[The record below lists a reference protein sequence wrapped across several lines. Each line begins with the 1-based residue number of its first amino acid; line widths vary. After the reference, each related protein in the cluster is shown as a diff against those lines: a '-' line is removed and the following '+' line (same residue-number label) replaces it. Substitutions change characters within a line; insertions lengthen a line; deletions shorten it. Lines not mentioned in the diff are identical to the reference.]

1 MRGWRRTAPI
11 KSCSACHSVIDP
23 VGLAL
28 ENYNALGQWRAKDI
42 DAGTAIDSGGKLAD
56 GTAVNGVNALRD
68 YIVARPDLFVQ
79 TLTENL
85 LTYALGRPAQYYDM
99 PLVRRLVRDAAAND
113 YRFSTLVTGHRD
125 QSGIPDGPGADAP
138 VEQGRGSDCEYPG
151 AWPGARQVTMF
162 ITRKHLS
169 RRTVLQGVGAAV
181 ALPLLDA
188 MIPAATA
195 LAKTAA
201 APKPRLVFVYFP
213 HGAVMDKWTPKKEG
227 ADFDLP
233 PIIASLA
240 PFQKQLTIISGL
252 ENHPAIAAPGAC
264 RDARHLAVLRGAA
277 HQPRSP
283 GRNHAGPDRRA
294 ALRPGHF
301 AAFASKWAPK
311 SAAVRVP
318 ATATTAAA
326 MARPSR
332 SAIRRRRCP
341 WSTTRAS
348 CSSSCSGRA
357 TRPAN
362 AWRMLKENQ
371 SLLDLVS
378 RDAADLKRSLG
389 ARDQALV
396 DDYLTTV
403 REIERRVDQIASRD
417 LSTVQL
423 PDAPAGIPSRFDE
436 HIRLMYDM
444 IALAFQANLTR
455 VATYMMAAEVS
466 NQPYNF
472 IGISDAFHPL
482 SHHANNPQKMDK
494 LAQVQAWNTGEF
506 AKFVKKLQGL
516 PDGEGNML
524 DNSFILFGS
533 NMSDS
538 NLHNHY
544 PLPTAIVGGGMGRLK
559 GNQHLKY
566 ADRTPIANVHLTLL
580 DRMGVPMEKFGD
592 STQKFVEI

>member
-1 MRGWRRTAPI
+1 MT
-11 KSCSACHSVIDP
+11 
-23 VGLAL
+23 
-28 ENYNALGQWRAKDI
+28 
-42 DAGTAIDSGGKLAD
+42 T
-56 GTAVNGVNALRD
+56 
-68 YIVARPDLFVQ
+68 
-79 TLTENL
+79 
-85 LTYALGRPAQYYDM
+85 
-99 PLVRRLVRDAAAND
+99 
-113 YRFSTLVTGHRD
+113 
-125 QSGIPDGPGADAP
+125 
-138 VEQGRGSDCEYPG
+138 
-151 AWPGARQVTMF
+151 F

-169 RRTVLQGVGAAV
+169 RRTVLRGVGATV

-195 LAKTAA
+195 LARTAA
-201 APKPRLVFVYFP
+201 APKPRLVCVYFP

-252 ENHPAIAAPGAC
+252 ENHPAIAAPVHAVTPGTWLSCVSPRISHDPLGGVTLDQVVAQHIGQDTSLPSIEVGTEERGGEGSC
-264 RDARHLAVLRGAA
+264 DRNYGCSYGKTISFRDPSTPLPMEHN
-277 HQPRSP
+277 PRKLFQQLF
-283 GRNHAGPDRRA
+283 GQGDT
-294 ALRPGHF
+294 
-301 AAFASKWAPK
+301 ASE
-311 SAAVRVP
+311 RV
-318 ATATTAAA
+318 A
-326 MARPSR
+326 
-332 SAIRRRRCP
+332 
-341 WSTTRAS
+341 
-348 CSSSCSGRA
+348 
-357 TRPAN
+357 
-362 AWRMLKENQ
+362 MLKENQ

-378 RDAADLKRSLG
+378 RDAGDLKRTLG
-389 ARDQALV
+389 LRDQAMV

-417 LSTVQL
+417 MSSVQL
-423 PDAPAGIPSRFDE
+423 PDAPSGIPSRFDE

-482 SHHANNPQKMDK
+482 SHHANNPQKMEK

-516 PDGEGNML
+516 PDGEGSML

-580 DRMGVPMEKFGD
+580 DRIGVPMEKFGD